1 MPSEMPSVSQ
11 GTGNAPLNK
20 ESAPLVYPT
29 RVRTLLG
36 LPDRSDGI
44 TPSGGPMLS
53 QELPY
58 VGQDAELEASEPL
71 DAWRESKDSKFEW
84 PEAVEESPLTTQE
97 TVLEEEVI
105 GEQTN
110 LMIPGIS
117 KPQNFSAL
125 KTVELSQTPFPS
137 PNTVEIS
144 RHSGMD
150 HRNPD
155 RMDAFNFRHPSSL
168 DSGAPC
174 RNDEENPNLTG
185 LPLPF
190 PQVAENGDKPNPVD
204 MQREISRDKPRP
216 LPHTPFKEGD
226 EGEFLADESG
236 KLTGQ
241 MPETVVARPLRL
253 RSGQAYPGLLHPNLA
268 TTALPSHAHF
278 KEEGFL
284 ADASGK
290 LTGQMPE
297 MVVARPLRLRSGQ
310 AYPDPHTN
318 LNSAT
323 TPSLSMPMP
332 QALDGETP
340 NPTAMKEAGNRPSM
354 YLPASA
360 EPAMVPVDAIY
371 SAIER
376 SPPEFRMRTKPPAE
390 SPPVFTGQIS
400 PVPAFTGPVIHEDAL
415 PRPAPVPKFMPS
427 DHSFPELDLA
437 GTTKQPLKAM
447 EEQIAQLQ
455 RALTDLTHQLDGQR
469 ARQQETTFM
478 PPIHTKLNEAPPRS
492 NAQSGHAFWER
503 SYLNRSYR
511 WSLR

>member
-125 KTVELSQTPFPS
+125 ETVELSQTPFPS

-241 MPETVVARPLRL
+241 MPET
-253 RSGQAYPGLLHPNLA
+253 
-268 TTALPSHAHF
+268 
-278 KEEGFL
+278 
-284 ADASGK
+284 
-290 LTGQMPE
+290 
-297 MVVARPLRLRSGQ
+297 VVARPLRLRSGQ